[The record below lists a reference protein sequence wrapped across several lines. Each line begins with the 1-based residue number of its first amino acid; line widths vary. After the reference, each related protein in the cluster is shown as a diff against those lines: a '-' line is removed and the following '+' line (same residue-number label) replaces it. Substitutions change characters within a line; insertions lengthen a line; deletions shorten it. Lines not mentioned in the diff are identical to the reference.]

1 MVNGVLRAAVIAGVI
16 AGGAAAG
23 FHWFLTEP
31 AVDRAIEIE
40 QQSEKAEGKPVEEP
54 VVSRPTQRLGL
65 ILGFLLYGLAWGLL
79 SGICFY
85 LVRSWL
91 PPWSERTPAIFLV
104 VLLGWS
110 VAIFPFLK
118 YPANPP
124 GVGDPETIGY
134 RQGLYLGCIALSVIG
149 TALFFRLQSLPR
161 FRKEWTWPVLG
172 YVLFLAVVYFALPG
186 NPDPVNM
193 SSDVVWRFRALSLT
207 GLILFWS
214 LLAGVFQWVLA
225 HKQTSITAPRG

>member
-54 VVSRPTQRLGL
+54 VVSRGTQRLGL

-124 GVGDPETIGY
+124 GVGDPDDRLPPRSLSRVHSPLRY
-134 RQGLYLGCIALSVIG
+134 RNGPLLQAPELAAFSERVDLAGPWLRSFSCRRLLCSPRQPRPCEYV
-149 TALFFRLQSLPR
+149 FRR
-161 FRKEWTWPVLG
+161 R
-172 YVLFLAVVYFALPG
+172 LAVSRPI
-186 NPDPVNM
+186 PDRLDSFLESLGRSFSVCF
-193 SSDVVWRFRALSLT
+193 SS
-207 GLILFWS
+207 
-214 LLAGVFQWVLA
+214 
-225 HKQTSITAPRG
+225 